1 MAKEQL
7 NVSFD
12 GRGYTR
18 DSKAYALFGSGVGKA
33 FLQYLEGI
41 TTNNVHPAGTNIETL
56 AHAEGSRWLMAVIKK
71 RTEMGRKQGEQTYK
85 SHVICKSKSHC

>member
-7 NVSFD
+7 NVSYD

-18 DSKAYALFGSGVGKA
+18 EVEADLNSKAYALFGSGVGKA

-71 RTEMGRKQGEQTYK
+71 RTELGRKQGE
-85 SHVICKSKSHC
+85 